1 MPDFDID
8 ILKKNVRDLIKEN
21 NMSQET
27 LGKEIGMSQPNIC
40 KALSAKDKKCFTVA
54 QIFAIAEYFHV
65 SIDWLVGHRAD
76 LNKPSQR
83 SIGEFLSQLLLAE
96 TAASAVVTINERV
109 YKPYWSSDGYPDC
122 TRDKQSNSYKA
133 IYFPNYFDPGQ
144 VAKDEDEYQELD
156 SIACQEGNE
165 TRNVALNTFLIKF
178 LQILDIYKAGNLSEE
193 AFQIVLKEYLGQLSD
208 K

>member
-1 MPDFDID
+1 MSDFNND
-8 ILKKNVRDLIKEN
+8 ILKENVRKLLKEN
-21 NMSQET
+21 DMSQET
-27 LGKEIGMSQPNIC
+27 LGKEIGMSQSNIC

-96 TAASAVVTINERV
+96 TAKSEVVTVTERV
-109 YKPYWSSDGYPDC
+109 YKPFWSSDGYPDC
-122 TRDKQSNSYKA
+122 TRDKQKNSYKA

-144 VAKDEDEYQELD
+144 IAKDEDEYQELD
-156 SIACQEGNE
+156 SVACQEGNE

-193 AFQIVLKEYLGQLSD
+193 AFQIVMKEYLGQLSD

>member
-1 MPDFDID
+1 MSDFDID
-8 ILKKNVRDLIKEN
+8 ILKKNVRDLLKEN
-21 NMSQET
+21 NMNQEA

-65 SIDWLVGHRAD
+65 SIDWLVGHSAD
-76 LNKPSQR
+76 MNKLSQR
-83 SIGEFLSQLLLAE
+83 SIAELLSQLLLAE
-96 TAASAVVTINERV
+96 TAKPEVVTVVERV
-109 YKPYWSSDGYPDC
+109 YKPYWDPDGYPDC

-133 IYFPNYFDPGQ
+133 IYFPNYYDPGQ
-144 VAKDEDEYQELD
+144 IAKDEDEYQELD